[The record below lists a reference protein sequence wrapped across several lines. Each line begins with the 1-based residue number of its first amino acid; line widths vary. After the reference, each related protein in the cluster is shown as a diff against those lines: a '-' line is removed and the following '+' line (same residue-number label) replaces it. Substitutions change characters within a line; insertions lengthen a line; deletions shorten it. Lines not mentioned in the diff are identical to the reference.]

1 MKFNLIFYRNVSN
14 KTCPVCRETLENTD
28 DSWVIPEIPESSEVN
43 AELQRA
49 LQVLTSRDPQE

>member
-1 MKFNLIFYRNVSN
+1 MSN